1 MQHNSLTQFIEK
13 IREIWGPLNSNLL
26 AKSQLLLEALA
37 KVPDTERWLTAIQG
51 DLSESREL
59 FRDANY
65 GFLLLAH
72 TENEGMYRLP
82 HDHRSGWV
90 LYSVQKGEMEMG
102 TYGRIPIENG
112 EQLLVQRDSY
122 RVRQGESRVNLP
134 GDIHDTKCISSS
146 VLMLRLT
153 SVDLKEEKRAG
164 RMNQYAHAK

>member
-59 FRDANY
+59 YRDANY

-82 HDHRSGWV
+82 HDHGSGWV
-90 LYSVQKGEMEMG
+90 LYSAKKAKWKWEH
-102 TYGRIPIENG
+102 TAA
-112 EQLLVQRDSY
+112 Y
-122 RVRQGESRVNLP
+122 R
-134 GDIHDTKCISSS
+134 
-146 VLMLRLT
+146 
-153 SVDLKEEKRAG
+153 
-164 RMNQYAHAK
+164 